1 MAGPII
7 VSLALLFLAAFLGI
21 GGGYLVWL
29 WRRENKGKLL
39 GVLGAIV
46 LFIYP
51 ITLTLQPAHFGRTY
65 AALGGIWIV
74 SALVWGVLVD
84 EKKPDR
90 YEIIGAGIALIGA
103 AVIMYAPR

>member
-1 MAGPII
+1 MADVII
-7 VSLALLFLAAFLGI
+7 TSVALFFLAVFLGI

-29 WRRENKGKLL
+29 WRKENKGMLL

-51 ITLTLQPAHFGRTY
+51 IILTFQPSHFGRTY
-65 AALGGIWIV
+65 AALGGMWIAF
-74 SALVWGVLVD
+74 ALVWGVLVD
-84 EKKPDR
+84 KKKPDR

>member
-1 MAGPII
+1 MANVII
-7 VSLALLFLAAFLGI
+7 VSLSLLFVSAFLGI

-39 GVLGAIV
+39 GVFGAIV
-46 LFIYP
+46 LFIYGV
-51 ITLTLQPAHFGRTY
+51 TLTLQPAHFGRVY

-74 SALVWGVLVD
+74 SAIIWGRMID
-84 EKKPDR
+84 KKKPDR

-103 AVIMYAPR
+103 AIIMYTPR